1 MPAGA
6 SAATVDSNNDKC
18 PVCLSEKYLNQNMK
32 LLVSPCFHKMCEACV
47 SRIFQS
53 GPAPCPICKTTL
65 RKLNF
70 IVQTFDD
77 LYVEKEIQ
85 IRKKVGK
92 YFNKRPEDFD
102 TLRAF
107 NDYLEEAEDIIF
119 NMINNVNVQETEE
132 KIEKYRL
139 ENREL
144 IERNIAKEKQEEKA
158 LHRVLAREK
167 KEKVLRRE
175 AYEKQALEQSTLK
188 RKEELDVINQLA
200 SAPEGKDVEEILSKR
215 AVSKKKAEPKAFTKI
230 KIINVKVASGS
241 S

>member
-32 LLVSPCFHKMCEACV
+32 LLVSPCFH
-47 SRIFQS
+47 
-53 GPAPCPICKTTL
+53 
-65 RKLNF
+65 
-70 IVQTFDD
+70 
-77 LYVEKEIQ
+77 
-85 IRKKVGK
+85 KVGK

-230 KIINVKVASGS
+230 KIINVKVENEDYDDDTDMNAEEPLDPSIVLQETCRAQNVVPFEPAFAYSCG
-241 S
+241 